1 MSDER
6 LRLVHEHLEARA
18 RQDAIPV
25 PRPEPRVPVHQDEIL
40 SAHAGTVL
48 PQTFDVQD
56 EAL

>member
-1 MSDER
+1 VSSEQ
-6 LRLVHEHLEARA
+6 LRLAHAHAEDQA
-18 RQDAIPV
+18 RQAAIPA
-25 PRPEPRVPVHQDEIL
+25 PSPQPRVPVHQDEIL